1 MSSVICFLLMTSF
14 HAHSIN
20 GRNPMP
26 EEKSNQIKTQS
37 IKRSNYFILNLI
49 IIYLVIWLIEQFS

>member
-1 MSSVICFLLMTSF
+1 MTSF

-26 EEKSNQIKTQS
+26 EEKSNQIETQS

-49 IIYLVIWLIEQFS
+49 IIYLVVWLIEQLS